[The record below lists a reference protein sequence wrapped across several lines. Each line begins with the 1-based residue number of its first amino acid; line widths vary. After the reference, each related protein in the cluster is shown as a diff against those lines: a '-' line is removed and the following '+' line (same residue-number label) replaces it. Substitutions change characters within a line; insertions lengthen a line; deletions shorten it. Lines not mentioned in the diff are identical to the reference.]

1 MTVKV
6 ATIGAGLIARLS
18 HVPGYQTAGAEVVAT
33 ADIVE
38 TRAQK
43 LATDFGIPDIYTD
56 YREMLARPDIDAVS
70 ICVPNYLHKEV
81 TIAALQAG
89 KHVLCEKPMAMNVAE
104 AMAMREAAKTS
115 GKILMIGF
123 NNRFRGDVQRLKQF
137 VDGGTLGEIYYAK
150 TGYVRRRGTPFGWF
164 SVKAESGGGPVIDLG
179 VHVIDMTRFMMGNP
193 RPVSV
198 SASTYQKFRHYHIQ
212 DTQAWCSSDVTE
224 GLRSG
229 EEFDVEDLASAFI
242 RFDNGATMVVEV
254 SWASNIK
261 QGDGTYCH
269 LYGDKAGAQL
279 SPLEIYGVEHD
290 TLVDRHITVKEKNS
304 HTEEIKHFIHCVE
317 TGETPLTTADQG
329 VEIQQILDAIYES
342 ARTGRSVDI
351 PDFMTV

>member
-1 MTVKV
+1 MAVKV
-6 ATIGAGLIARLS
+6 ATIGSGLIARLA
-18 HVPGYQTAGAEVVAT
+18 HVPGYQSAGAEVIAT

-38 TRAQK
+38 ARANK
-43 LATDFGIPDIYTD
+43 LAADFNIPHVYTD
-56 YREMLARPDIDAVS
+56 YREMLARPDIQAVS
-70 ICVPNYLHKEV
+70 VCVPNYLHKEI
-81 TIAALQAG
+81 TIAALQMG
-89 KHVLCEKPMAMNVAE
+89 KHVLCEKPMAMNVEEATAMLEAE
-104 AMAMREAAKTS
+104 RES
-115 GKILMIGF
+115 GKMLMIGF

-137 VDGGTLGEIYYAK
+137 VDGGALGDIYYAK

-198 SASTYQKFRHYHIQ
+198 TASTYQKFRHYHIQ
-212 DTQAWCSSDVTE
+212 DSQAWCSSDVTD

-229 EEFDVEDLASAFI
+229 EQFDVEDLASAFI

-261 QGDGTYCH
+261 HGDSTYSF

-290 TLVDRHITVKEKNS
+290 TLVDRHIAVKEKNS
-304 HTEEIKHFIHCVE
+304 HTEEITHFVHCVE
-317 TGETPLTTADQG
+317 TGEKPLSSAEQG

-351 PDFMTV
+351 TDFRK